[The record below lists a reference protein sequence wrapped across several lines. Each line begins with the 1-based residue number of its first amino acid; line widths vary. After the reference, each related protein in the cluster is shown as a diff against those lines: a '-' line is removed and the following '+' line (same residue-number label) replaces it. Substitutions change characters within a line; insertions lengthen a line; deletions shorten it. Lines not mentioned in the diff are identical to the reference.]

1 MELVAIRSWPTA
13 HHGGLSTAD
22 WSKGAGT
29 VQDNVIVSHR
39 GARYE
44 IGRGPGFYGIW
55 PAGAARFQPIE
66 WWPETAEGWRTA
78 WSRFS
83 EIESRRAIRPVGHSP
98 RPGPP
103 PRPGLPAE
111 QTAPGRGDRRALLAA
126 RLLPIRA

>member
-1 MELVAIRSWPTA
+1 MELVAIPSWPIA
-13 HHGGLSTAD
+13 QHDGLSTAD

-66 WWPETAEGWRTA
+66 WWPETAEGLRGA
-78 WSRFS
+78 RCQVRQ
-83 EIESRRAIRPVGHSP
+83 IGAPAAIPPVGPSS
-98 RPGPP
+98 GP
-103 PRPGLPAE
+103 
-111 QTAPGRGDRRALLAA
+111 
-126 RLLPIRA
+126 